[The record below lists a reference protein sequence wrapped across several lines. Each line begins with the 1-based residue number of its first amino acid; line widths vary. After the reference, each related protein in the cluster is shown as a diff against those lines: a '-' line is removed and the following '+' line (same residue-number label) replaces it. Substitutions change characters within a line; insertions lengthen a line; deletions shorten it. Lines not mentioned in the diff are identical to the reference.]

1 MVWRRDRINVFSVMN
16 VMITDLTLTSSG
28 VRRLGPGVPVV
39 LLTSTALPSTC
50 IYVHI
55 LRR

>member
-28 VRRLGPGVPVV
+28 VRQ
-39 LLTSTALPSTC
+39 ALCPCGTTN
-50 IYVHI
+50 IY
-55 LRR
+55 RAT